1 MSPTT
6 SARLR
11 GLKPGE
17 FCRWY
22 AGDIAGDIKSS
33 AAIPAYAQLLTDLH
47 REVVTLEKQGFLVLS
62 TRKASREIPPQGEG
76 DKPQRVTF
84 NVYVATRVQP

>member
-6 SARLR
+6 ITRLR

-17 FCRWY
+17 VCRWY
-22 AGDIAGDIKSS
+22 AGDIVGDIKNS

-47 REVVTLEKQGFLVLS
+47 REVVALEKQGFLTLS
-62 TRKASREIPPQGEG
+62 TRKTSREIPPQGEG

-84 NVYVATRVQP
+84 NVHVATRAQP